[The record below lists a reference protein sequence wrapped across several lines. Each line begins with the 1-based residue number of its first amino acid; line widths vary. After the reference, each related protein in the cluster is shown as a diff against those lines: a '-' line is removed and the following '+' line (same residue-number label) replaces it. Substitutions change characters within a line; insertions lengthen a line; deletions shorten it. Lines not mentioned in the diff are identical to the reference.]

1 MCIRDRVNN
10 LQGIRIW
17 SIEDKFSEFASPGE
31 TVYFDVRVV
40 NYESQE
46 QDVDLAYNSDDL
58 GGWSV
63 VFNNQSS
70 WSKTLPSGSSTSV
83 SIGVTPPSSESVD
96 TIDLEIKGTTPGFL
110 PVYFYSNPLSNL
122 IFLITS
128 LTNSSSF
135 TTNSCSFFL
144 YSSFPH
150 FS

>member
-1 MCIRDRVNN
+1 M
-10 LQGIRIW
+10 
-17 SIEDKFSEFASPGE
+17 
-31 TVYFDVRVV
+31 V

-46 QDVDLAYNSDDL
+46 QDVDLTYNSGDL

-110 PVYFYSNPLSNL
+110 PVYFYSNVTVNQEFGISIGSNSVTTL
-122 IFLITS
+122 LGNVSQLVKVLVTNTGNGPDVCLLYTS
-128 LTNSSSF
+128 PSPRDQRGSRMPSSA
-135 TTNSCSFFL
+135 
-144 YSSFPH
+144 
-150 FS
+150 